1 MKDIFQSVTQ
11 PVIQIKSE
19 NKTFFKTMKRRR
31 KKQKAVTNLWPFVT
45 KELILIPQLRNYTYA
60 FGPLIKCSI

>member
-1 MKDIFQSVTQ
+1 
-11 PVIQIKSE
+11 
-19 NKTFFKTMKRRR
+19 MKRRG

-45 KELILIPQLRNYTYA
+45 KELMLIPQLRNYTYA

>member
-1 MKDIFQSVTQ
+1 
-11 PVIQIKSE
+11 
-19 NKTFFKTMKRRR
+19 MKRRR

-45 KELILIPQLRNYTYA
+45 KERILILIPQLRNYTYA